1 MRAEAWTPASA
12 GATKVGST
20 SPRKG
25 RALFEFGETQLHRR
39 PGVGRDPDKKRRAMC
54 AAAWTPASA
63 GATKVGSTPPRKGR
77 ALFEFGETQLHR
89 RPGVGR
95 DPDKKRRAMC
105 AAAWTPASAGATKVG
120 STPPRK
126 GRALFEFGE
135 TQLHRRPGVGRDP
148 DKKRRAMRAAAWT
161 PTSAGATKVGS
172 TSPRKSRA
180 L

>member
-1 MRAEAWTPASA
+1 MRENRPYGSEGGEQRYCSPTPI
-12 GATKVGST
+12 
-20 SPRKG
+20 
-25 RALFEFGETQLHRR
+25 
-39 PGVGRDPDKKRRAMC
+39 
-54 AAAWTPASA
+54 
-63 GATKVGSTPPRKGR
+63 
-77 ALFEFGETQLHR
+77 
-89 RPGVGR
+89 
-95 DPDKKRRAMC
+95 DKKRRAMC

-161 PTSAGATKVGS
+161 PASAGATKVGS